1 MARRTRSRR
10 RPVRSMR
17 WLILGVAVLIGFL
30 YYRPLSSYLETKQ
43 ELERRTS
50 ELHELEEDR
59 TALERRLA
67 RAEEPASVERQARR
81 LGLVRPGERLFIVT
95 GVDAWRR
102 RTGKPLVPP

>member
-1 MARRTRSRR
+1 
-10 RPVRSMR
+10 VRSMR

-30 YYRPLSSYLETKQ
+30 YYRPLSTYLETKQ
-43 ELERRTS
+43 ELERRTN
-50 ELHELEEDR
+50 ELHELKEDR

-67 RAEEPASVERQARR
+67 GAEEPTSVERQARR

-102 RTGKPLVPP
+102 STGKPLVSP

>member
-1 MARRTRSRR
+1 
-10 RPVRSMR
+10 VRSMR

-30 YYRPLSSYLETKQ
+30 YYRPLSTYLETKQ

-50 ELHELEEDR
+50 ELHELKEDR
-59 TALERRLA
+59 TTLERRLA
-67 RAEEPASVERQARR
+67 GAEEPTSVERQARR

-102 RTGKPLVPP
+102 STGQPLVSP

>member
-1 MARRTRSRR
+1 
-10 RPVRSMR
+10 VRSMR

-30 YYRPLSSYLETKQ
+30 YYRPLSTYLETKQ

-50 ELHELEEDR
+50 ELHELKEDR

-67 RAEEPASVERQARR
+67 GAEEPTSVERQARR

-102 RTGKPLVPP
+102 AHRRK